1 MQEHSCGT
9 DSTLRE
15 VPQRASACDTRGR
28 MSVSYS
34 HNALDDSLLL
44 ARALMHCTALGCIK
58 AHSSVACGT
67 CDTRHQLQRVTLG
80 HIARVLGA
88 HIASRRHGGEH
99 TRARHGHM
107 QRRALKH
114 RRERTV
120 FICPASQKPL
130 EDHVS

>member
-1 MQEHSCGT
+1 MCG
-9 DSTLRE
+9 SVEAKRGAMRGVYSENAARLRLG
-15 VPQRASACDTRGR
+15 QRVWASHRD
-28 MSVSYS
+28 
-34 HNALDDSLLL
+34 ALH
-44 ARALMHCTALGCIK
+44 RALMHCTALGCIK

-80 HIARVLGA
+80 RIARVLGA